1 VTWREEWG
9 VSEIDE
15 GLIGGETVVLR
26 TEKHWIAPL
35 ADSRWAIL
43 ALIGVVLL
51 AWIEPTN
58 PDGILAF
65 VWRLVDLIQLGLFLG
80 AIGSIIYNI
89 IAWRTAEYGVTTL
102 RVRGHE
108 GLLKKRSTDSLLSS
122 VADVQSKSSAIG
134 RSLGFGNIRIVT
146 ASGDAGEDT
155 FTSMKGVDAFK
166 KAILEQKT
174 AQTSAAAPAPAPAA
188 PASPSAAAAASAP
201 MDQLSQLAALRDSG
215 AITPA
220 EYEAKKSELLAR
232 I

>member
-1 VTWREEWG
+1 

-15 GLIGGETVVLR
+15 GLISGESVVLR

-35 ADSRWAIL
+35 ADSKWAIL
-43 ALIGVVLL
+43 ALLGVVAL
-51 AWIEPTN
+51 AWIKPTN
-58 PDGILAF
+58 PDGILTF
-65 VWRLVDLIQLGLFLG
+65 IWRLVDLLQLGLFLG
-80 AIGSIIYNI
+80 AIGSIAYNI
-89 IAWRTAEYGVTTL
+89 IAWRTAEYAVTSL
-102 RVRGHE
+102 RVRGRE

-146 ASGDAGEDT
+146 ASGSSGEDT
-155 FTSMKGVDAFK
+155 FTSMKGVEAFK
-166 KAILEQKT
+166 KAILEQKVAQPSAPAAAAPPAT
-174 AQTSAAAPAPAPAA
+174 AAPSAPAAAPAP
-188 PASPSAAAAASAP
+188 AP